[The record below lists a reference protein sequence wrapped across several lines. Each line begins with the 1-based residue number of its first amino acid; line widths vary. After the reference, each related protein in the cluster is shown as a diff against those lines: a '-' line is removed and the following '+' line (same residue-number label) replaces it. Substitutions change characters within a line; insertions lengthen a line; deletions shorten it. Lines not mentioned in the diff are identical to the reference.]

1 MKKEE
6 IPIQLSGAEI
16 KKTAL
21 GWKAKCK
28 KCGAE
33 LKFGKHEI
41 ETAGSGFD
49 LSAYKLVASG
59 YIYAKENNE
68 LADNVEAK
76 KIDWIDFLHGERRL
90 YYRMAQNPSTA
101 FNLSTSIKLTC
112 GECGATTFIH
122 VAIGGEVELKKLP
135 TDVEALLALGI
146 TKEENIRNF
155 QLRTGKLAS
164 RFVEAI
170 RVSEDEI
177 RQLEVCR
184 DKVVD
189 LIGKLD
195 SPTSIIG
202 DLLTDISQ
210 TATVSADLKIRELKE
225 WQKSMIEQVRKPLFP
240 MEHTIVETEIEP
252 PRRTTAVHT
261 A

>member
-28 KCGAE
+28 RCGAE

-41 ETAGSGFD
+41 ETTGSGFE

-59 YIYAKENNE
+59 YIYAKEHNE
-68 LADNVEAK
+68 LADDVEAK
-76 KIDWIDFLHGERRL
+76 KIDWLEFLRRQRRL
-90 YYRMAQNPSTA
+90 YYRMAEIPNSA
-101 FNLSTSIKLTC
+101 FSMQTSIKLIC
-112 GECGATTFIH
+112 EECGAETFIN
-122 VAIGGEVELKKLP
+122 VSIGGEIELKKLP
-135 TDVEALLALGI
+135 NDVEALLALGI
-146 TKEENIRNF
+146 KDKENIRNF

-164 RFVEAI
+164 KFIETI
-170 RVSEDEI
+170 EVSEDEI
-177 RQLEVCR
+177 QQLEKCR

-189 LIGKLD
+189 LIGKLE
-195 SPTSIIG
+195 SPTSIVA
-202 DLLTDISQ
+202 DLLSDVSQ
-210 TATVSADLKIRELKE
+210 TAKASADLKIRELRE
-225 WQKSMIEQVRKPLFP
+225 WQKTMIEQVQKPLFP

-252 PRRTTAVHT
+252 PRRTTAIHT